1 MAIPAARPQAS
12 GQFNR
17 FQGTVVLGATPTPP
31 SGEVPSTFVAPGTAL
46 VKFGPLSL
54 PNDPYTNSG
63 GVPVPPLL
71 QPTDAQTW
79 AQNTQVLA
87 KALDANIT
95 DIVLDAQNF
104 EFDLVLNLP
113 VLRLQITF
121 AALPAEVD
129 IHVEVKHSATR

>member
-1 MAIPAARPQAS
+1 MAIPAARPRQS
-12 GQFNR
+12 EQFNR
-17 FQGTVVLGATPTPP
+17 FKGTVVLGATPTPP

-46 VKFGPLSL
+46 VKFGGLQL
-54 PNDPYTNSG
+54 PSNVYNSPG
-63 GVPVPPLL
+63 GASASPMDLTV
-71 QPTDAQTW
+71 W

-95 DIVLDAQNF
+95 DIQLDAQNWEYDPTLGF
-104 EFDLVLNLP
+104 P